1 MSSLRSRAT
10 SLALRIAIPTLALAT
25 ACSQPPGEPTA
36 AVDPAVAAHGAH
48 DRRDYPEVT
57 QGHLNAA
64 ARVKAATAVF
74 RDVNAAIAA
83 GYTVQFPAGCAAL
96 AGVGAQG
103 FHYLNPTLAADR
115 KLDLETPELVMYEPQ
130 QDGSLVLVGVDYVI
144 PFAEWKAPQPPVLLG
159 MPMMENTALGV
170 WELHIWTER
179 ANPDGLFA
187 AWNPAVSCQYAGSA
201 NLPTLP

>member
-10 SLALRIAIPTLALAT
+10 SLALRIAVPTLALAT
-25 ACSQPPGEPTA
+25 ACSQPAGEPTA
-36 AVDPAVAAHGAH
+36 ALDPAMTAHGAH

-64 ARVKAATAVF
+64 ARVKEATAVF
-74 RDVNAAIAA
+74 RNIQAAVGA

-96 AGVGAQG
+96 ANVGAQG
-103 FHYLNPTLAADR
+103 FHYLDPVAAGDA
-115 KLDLETPELVMYEPQ
+115 KLDLLHPELVMYEPQ
-130 QDGSLVLVGVDYVI
+130 ANGSLVLVGVDYVI

-159 MPMMENTALGV
+159 MPLMRNEPLQV
-170 WELHIWTER
+170 WALHIWTER

-187 AWNPAVSCQYAGSA
+187 AWNPAVSCQHAGAA